1 MGMQAVMMLCIRA
14 MHHLDDYY
22 PYDKLGTISQYWGS
36 YHLWLRTAGG
46 EGLDV
51 RIIAHILYQVSE
63 YLLEVQY
70 FGSVYFS
77 VTTGGQVTADGSLGP
92 LRRVGQDPGTSSTF
106 IAATA

>member
-1 MGMQAVMMLCIRA
+1 MGMQAAMMLCIRA
-14 MHHLDDYY
+14 MHHLDDYH

-36 YHLWLRTAGG
+36 YHLWLRTVAG

-51 RIIAHILYQVSE
+51 RTIAHILYQVSE

-70 FGSVYFS
+70 FNSVYFS
-77 VTTGGQVTADGSLGP
+77 VKTDGQVMADGSLEP
-92 LRRVGQDPGTSSTF
+92 LRRVGQDLGMNSTF